1 MAYPDQY
8 SSEHFSQ
15 VLILICT
22 GSRMSAFNVR
32 ENGKSEEERDR
43 AIDHLRDFLNVN
55 YVPATEVARSL
66 NVRPERVY
74 SWLSGKSRPSHPERI
89 TAFLDALPNEPGS
102 GVTPTRYEYREHK
115 NWRGIP
121 KPRRCPFCKRA
132 KGRGAE
138 GERRLSR
145 SLSQMRG
152 ATGPKQVDRVAALLA
167 WNAKVKDFN
176 FASDQSPNFLRSRKR
191 SASKAP
197 QRFRR
202 KNGDRE
208 PRESTSASRKT
219 RTVTR

>member
-1 MAYPDQY
+1 
-8 SSEHFSQ
+8 
-15 VLILICT
+15 
-22 GSRMSAFNVR
+22 VR
-32 ENGKSEEERDR
+32 ENDKSEEERGR
-43 AIDHLRDFLNVN
+43 AVDHLRDFLNVN

-102 GVTPTRYEYREHK
+102 GVTPTGYEYREYK

-121 KPRRCPFCKRA
+121 KPRRCPFCKQA
-132 KGRGAE
+132 KGEVQKVRG
-138 GERRLSR
+138 GF
-145 SLSQMRG
+145 QGVCPKCG
-152 ATGPKQVDRVAALLA
+152 ASGPKQFERVAALLA
-167 WNAKVKDFN
+167 WNGKAKDFI
-176 FASDQSPNFLRSRKR
+176 FGSDQSLNFRPPKR
-191 SASKAP
+191 SVSKAP
-197 QRFRR
+197 PPFKIRR